1 MAVHQGQGLVW
12 TEGSFLFPP
21 VIQLQLQLQHPEAK
35 DLGLR
40 GESWGMCVWVSPSP
54 RRDECVGLAALLPL
68 KGIIVF
74 KGRAELEEGSFH
86 QKSMANA
93 FGKSVKMKALVA
105 QTCLTLCD
113 TTVCSPPG
121 FSVPGMPLARILEW
135 VAIPFSRGS
144 SRPRDRMCVSG
155 ISCIG
160 R

>member
-1 MAVHQGQGLVW
+1 M
-12 TEGSFLFPP
+12 FPP

-35 DLGLR
+35 DPGLR
-40 GESWGMCVWVSPSP
+40 GESWGVCVWVSPSP

-74 KGRAELEEGSFH
+74 KGQAELEEGSFH
-86 QKSMANA
+86 QKSMAND

-105 QTCLTLCD
+105 QLCLTLCD
-113 TTVCSPPG
+113 PMVCSPPG
-121 FSVPGMPLARILEW
+121 FSVPGMLLARILGW

-155 ISCIG
+155 VSCIG